1 MEDPFYKIG
10 YTSSAIEANL
20 ALISAAA
27 PGMKAVFARYI
38 PRFLNSMRQISPRTA
53 KDSRSAF
60 PAAASSASP
69 PSKTLEARTWSEEEL
84 FELHETDDYL
94 LERNLASSAG
104 DGREQQLGLPE
115 KEEER
120 SVTDPS
126 VV

>member
-1 MEDPFYKIG
+1 LLTYVAIISGSPASAYGVYASSSYLRTWKIG

-53 KDSRSAF
+53 KDSRS
-60 PAAASSASP
+60 
-69 PSKTLEARTWSEEEL
+69 EEEL